1 VWLSLLQA
9 LGLHEVRQGIS
20 KCLDRPSDLE
30 RHPVKWC
37 DDVNFKGNL
46 RGKEKK
52 TATKMEKPKHERF
65 YYFSE

>member
-1 VWLSLLQA
+1 MRY
-9 LGLHEVRQGIS
+9 GKRFPIR
-20 KCLDRPSDLE
+20 LDRPSDLE

-52 TATKMEKPKHERF
+52 LATKMEKPKHEMF
-65 YYFSE
+65 YFSDNMQSMV